1 MEIVLIRECVRQ
13 GVMGLATIA
22 VPSAAAAMSNS
33 RGWRDRAALLLSTMA
48 FLALGNGA
56 QAASDA
62 LSIELNKL
70 EAEDHSCRAYLVVT
84 NKSSTTYQVVKLDL
98 VLFKPDGVIGRRF
111 AVDLGPLK
119 SDKRTVKLFDIDT
132 VPCDQVGSV
141 LINDVLECTADSGP
155 IPDCLAAITASSLTK
170 APFTK

>member
-1 MEIVLIRECVRQ
+1 MEIDLIRGSAGRFEKSLGWRERAASL
-13 GVMGLATIA
+13 LATLTFLTA
-22 VPSAAAAMSNS
+22 GSAA
-33 RGWRDRAALLLSTMA
+33 RAES
-48 FLALGNGA
+48 G
-56 QAASDA
+56 A

-70 EAEDHSCRAYLVVT
+70 EAEDRSCRAYLVVT
-84 NKSSTTYQVVKLDL
+84 NRSTTTYQVVRLDL
-98 VLFKPDGVIGRRF
+98 VLFRPDGVIGRRF

-119 SDKRTVKLFDIDT
+119 SDKRTVKLFDIDAT
-132 VPCDQVGSV
+132 SCDQVGSV